1 MVPGMTFSSRVPRG
15 AAVNRLTR
23 TLAALRDQGV
33 AIADLT
39 TSNPTRVGLSYPEDL
54 LAPLADPAGLRYE
67 PDPRGLR
74 VAREAIALDM
84 VRRGAHVA
92 PDRVV
97 LSASTSEAYSWLFK
111 LLCDPGDSVLVPHPS
126 YPLFEHLARA
136 EGVGVQAYGLDFH
149 GRWDVD
155 LASVEAAPAGTKA
168 IVVVSPNNP
177 TGSYLSAGDAQ
188 ALFAVCERR
197 GWAMVVD
204 EVFADFPLEIES
216 PQTDWATRAPV
227 LTFSLGGASKSVG
240 LPQVKLG
247 WMVVGGPEPVARAA
261 LDGLDY
267 LADTFLSVGTP
278 VQVAAPRLL
287 SRGTL
292 VRLAIHDRIREN
304 LSHARRLA
312 SAQAACTLLPV
323 EGGWTAVLRIP
334 AVRPEESLVLGL
346 LQNERVL
353 VHPGYFYDFD
363 HEAYLIVSLLP
374 PPMVFTDAF
383 ARTLRFACGAS

>member
-1 MVPGMTFSSRVPRG
+1 MVPGMTFSSRVPRA
-15 AAVNRLTR
+15 AAVNTLTR
-23 TLAALRDQGV
+23 TLAAQRDQGV

-39 TSNPTRVGLSYPEDL
+39 TSNPTRVGLPYPDDL
-54 LAPLADPAGLRYE
+54 LAALADTAALQYD

-74 VAREAIALDM
+74 AAREAIAADM

-111 LLCDPGDSVLVPHPS
+111 LLCDPGDGVLVPHPS

-136 EGVGVQAYGLDFH
+136 EGVRVQPYGLDFH

-168 IVVVSPNNP
+168 LVVVSPNNP
-177 TGSYLSAGDAQ
+177 TGSYLGDGEAQ

-197 GWAMVVD
+197 GWALVVD
-204 EVFADFPLEIES
+204 EVFADYALEVES
-216 PQTDWATRAPV
+216 PTTDWATRAPV
-227 LTFSLGGASKSVG
+227 LTFSLGGASKSIG

-247 WMVVGGPEPVARAA
+247 WMVVGGPEPLVRAA

-267 LADTFLSVGTP
+267 LADTYLSVSTP

-287 SRGTL
+287 MRGAL

-304 LSHARRLA
+304 LSHARRLVA
-312 SAQAACTLLPV
+312 AHPACTLLPV
-323 EGGWTAVLRIP
+323 EGGWTAVLRVP
-334 AVRPEESLVLGL
+334 AVQSEESLVLGL
-346 LQNERVL
+346 LQDERVL
-353 VHPGYFYDFD
+353 VHPGYFFDFD

-374 PPMVFTDAF
+374 PPMVFTDALE
-383 ARTLRFACGAS
+383 RTLRYACGVS